1 MENIINS
8 VLAFALTQIAT
19 YPKIAVALSVL
30 GGIVAI
36 ATVVKPLVFWL
47 VAKTDTDK
55 DDRFACRFYDI
66 IEGTALD
73 FTPCVALFRRRN
85 PKAAGVLDKF
95 KSAGKSKDEQSS
107 DT

>member
-1 MENIINS
+1 MENVINS

-55 DDRFACRFYDI
+55 DDRFARRFYCV

-73 FTPCVALFRRRN
+73 FTPCIALFRRRN
-85 PKAAGVLDKF
+85 PKAAAALDKF
-95 KSAGKSKDEQSS
+95 KSAGKSKDGL
-107 DT
+107 

>member
-8 VLAFALTQIAT
+8 VLAFTLTQIAT

-55 DDRFACRFYDI
+55 DDRFARRFYDI
-66 IEGTALD
+66 IEGAALD

-85 PKAAGVLDKF
+85 PKAADVLDKF
-95 KSAGKSKDEQSS
+95 KIADKDKDELSS
-107 DT
+107 DA